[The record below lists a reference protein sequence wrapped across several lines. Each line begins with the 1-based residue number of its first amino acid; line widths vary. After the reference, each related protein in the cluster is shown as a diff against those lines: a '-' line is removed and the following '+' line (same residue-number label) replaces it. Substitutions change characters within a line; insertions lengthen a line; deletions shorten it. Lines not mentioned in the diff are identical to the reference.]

1 MPWTYRKPIKLNL
14 QTTNN
19 NSLKNTVDYIAN
31 PEKTLL
37 LLQDDNSQPVSF
49 SSLEGV
55 IQYATNENKTLK
67 NSKSYI
73 QGFNCNAI
81 TASSEMVENLK
92 KYGEW
97 SEESRIAYH
106 NIISFPPDS
115 PITNDE
121 LMAFGIEFCKR
132 FYSGFQCVIA
142 CHINETQDGRGKQP
156 HLHIVNCAID
166 KEGRRMRDDLYTSPT
181 SLSNMRNISDALALE
196 MGFPIID
203 TVKSG
208 QVHGQNLGYI
218 KSLVPSQTQTIE
230 QLIDKFK
237 PLSTDIET
245 LLENIQLETGCEI
258 KRTNKNIAI
267 RLPSSKKF
275 KRLSSLSMGYTEKD
289 LNRYFYN
296 RLHSS
301 LPKELE
307 GCMTDERSRLLIE
320 SIRQPETRID
330 PNVHYEKWEYARL
343 KTKQNLE
350 RLRAMKQY
358 LDENSVYSQKDFL
371 NLIAKTNTE
380 VTVSEQSYKRSKDEL
395 CEKLNE
401 LNRIR
406 CYFQTNENEEIH
418 KKLEKELGN
427 DTEALKSR
435 YTELRG
441 ETASLQK
448 ELFQLSQAK
457 EKAKMNYDL
466 LQFYRTYTGQTEVQ
480 SFSFSRNQILSQ
492 DEKQTVIQVPYL
504 KDKFVSINTEQIS
517 IDRYGRYLYFI
528 APEEPFVVKDLH
540 STIDQDLNDLKL
552 TSTLSHAKVTLPES
566 CIQNGLVRIPFTDT
580 LIQYMPVK
588 NEIELLFDNTS
599 YHCVNAKTGNEYT
612 TTGVELFR
620 QFQLAKKFVEEPE
633 TTMTGE
639 ELLNTIS
646 RAKTGMQ
653 DIKRE
658 DNNCFISVN
667 EDTITIVLE
676 PSMVDTEYST
686 DEVVR
691 VRLPFST
698 YEVDIPRDKV
708 NDNSIELDTK
718 GKDYWLVSSNHK
730 IWKQSESSITEKI
743 LTEYRK
749 QKTKESE
756 DKEYV

>member
-14 QTTNN
+14 QTKNN

-31 PEKTLL
+31 PEKTLFL
-37 LLQDDNSQPVSF
+37 LPDDNNQNVTF
-49 SSLEGV
+49 SSLDSV
-55 IQYATNENKTLK
+55 IEYAVNEHKTLQ

-73 QGFNCNAI
+73 QGYNCNAI

-106 NIISFPPDS
+106 NIISFPQDS

-156 HLHIVNCAID
+156 HLHIVNCAVD
-166 KEGRRMRDDLYTSPT
+166 KEGKRMRDDLYTSPT
-181 SLSNMRNISDALALE
+181 SLSNMRNVSDTLALE

-208 QVHGQNLGYI
+208 QVHGQNLSYV
-218 KSLVPSQTQTIE
+218 KSLVPSQTHTIE

-237 PLSTDIET
+237 PFSTDIET

-258 KRTNKNIAI
+258 KRTNKNVAI
-267 RLPSSKKF
+267 KLPSSKKF
-275 KRLSSLSMGYTEKD
+275 KRLSSLSVGYTEKD

-301 LPKELE
+301 LPKGIEYSL
-307 GCMTDERSRLLIE
+307 TDERSRLLIE
-320 SIRQPETRID
+320 SIRQPEARID

-343 KTKQNLE
+343 KTRQNLE
-350 RLRAMKQY
+350 RLRAMKVY
-358 LDENSVYSQKDFL
+358 LDENKVYSQKDFL
-371 NLIAKTNTE
+371 NLVAKTNTE
-380 VTVSEQSYKRSKDEL
+380 VTVYEEKYKRSKDEL

-418 KKLEKELGN
+418 KKLEEELGN
-427 DTEALKSR
+427 DIEAIKNR
-435 YTELRG
+435 YSELRD
-441 ETASLQK
+441 ETSNLQK
-448 ELFQLSQAK
+448 ELFQLSEAK
-457 EKAKMNYDL
+457 EKAKMNYEL

-480 SFSFSRNQILSQ
+480 SFSFSKNQILSQ

-566 CIQNGLVRIPFTDT
+566 CIQNGLVHVPFTDT

-620 QFQLAKKFVEEPE
+620 QFQLARKFIEEPE
-633 TTMTGE
+633 TIMTGE
-639 ELLNTIS
+639 ELLRTIS
-646 RAKTGMQ
+646 NAKTGMQ
-653 DIKRE
+653 NIKKE
-658 DNNCFISVN
+658 DSKCSISVN
-667 EDTITIVLE
+667 GDIVSIVVE
-676 PSMVDTEYST
+676 PSMVDTEYNT

-691 VRLPFST
+691 VRLPYSK
-698 YEVDIPRDKV
+698 YEVDIPINKV
-708 NDNSIELDTK
+708 NGNIIELDTSNK
-718 GKDYWLVSSNHK
+718 EYWLVTSNHK
-730 IWKQSESSITEKI
+730 IWKQSESSLTEKV
-743 LTEYRK
+743 LTEYEK